1 MAGVSALT
9 GCMRHGPEYLAGERT
24 RSRMWARSVGG
35 REDRLCAEDLPT
47 NTGDPNPTVTRYM
60 PQTLT
65 RRSACENRKE
75 YQTGAQALDKNR

>member
-1 MAGVSALT
+1 MVPNTLPGSAQEVVCGRELLHPT
-9 GCMRHGPEYLAGERT
+9 SKRA
-24 RSRMWARSVGG
+24 ANGG

-47 NTGDPNPTVTRYM
+47 NTGDPNPTMTRYM